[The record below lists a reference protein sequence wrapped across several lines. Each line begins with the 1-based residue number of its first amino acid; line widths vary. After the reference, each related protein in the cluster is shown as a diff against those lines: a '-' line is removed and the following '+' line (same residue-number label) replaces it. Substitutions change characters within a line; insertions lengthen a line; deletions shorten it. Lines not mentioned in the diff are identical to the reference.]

1 VAVSVVK
8 RLVPLLCC
16 LLLLWYWWQ
25 CYALM
30 AFGDGLLSQRPS
42 SSRISVVVHLGSSV
56 DDASYTV
63 TGPPTI
69 SPEFID
75 RVLLAYSSPATGTG
89 QALYAL
95 GIQSGIDPVYA
106 LAFFLHEDS
115 FGETGVGAA
124 NHSLGNIRCSAGYR
138 CQDGFRYYATW
149 EDSYQDWYS
158 LILNGYVKGLITDS
172 IVGHPCATVDEIVP
186 VYAPSSDH
194 NDVAGYIVAI
204 KHAVQTW
211 RTGKL
216 WA

>member
-1 VAVSVVK
+1 VGAVK

-16 LLLLWYWWQ
+16 VLLLWYWWQ

-42 SSRISVVVHLGSSV
+42 SPRISVVVHLGSSV

-138 CQDGFRYYATW
+138 CQYGFRSYATW

-158 LILNGYVKGLITDS
+158 LILNGYVKGQITDS

-216 WA
+216 WP